1 MIKEISKYLKR
12 FLLEEKKS
20 TRSLY
25 DLSTLIAYIVILA
38 AIFFMFVLYIF
49 LTAQTNENIRE
60 TGYSLLDNLIADT
73 RRSLQK
79 GERNT
84 FQDVLNK
91 TADRDDV
98 ISVALYTTNKLMTY
112 KSNEI
117 TVGLPFIKVN
127 NEFSNPNTALY
138 AHTNGSYKREDWSF
152 SEQTMINHK
161 NKSKDCFKCHYTLK
175 ENLLF
180 NYQRKAHIM
189 REEKSSFYY
198 DIPIEN
204 YCINCHTHW
213 KIGQSAGYLEI
224 NMNNKHLV
232 SQSKDRLKYFMIIL
246 GIVIVSFLIIGY
258 FIKLLNKK
266 LQLTQKSLIN
276 QVNHDSMTGL
286 YNRRFFYQ
294 ISKKILLLAQR
305 NFEEMH
311 IIMLDIDNFK
321 SINDTYGHDIGDK
334 VIIALANQL
343 SKSTRESDIAAR
355 WGGEEFLLLL
365 PKTDEKGALNKAE
378 EIRSSVI
385 KLKVENVHFTV
396 SIGVATFDYTEDATI
411 DDAIKKADYAL
422 YEAKN
427 SGKNRV
433 CTHI

>member
-1 MIKEISKYLKR
+1 M
-12 FLLEEKKS
+12 EEKKS

-91 TADRDDV
+91 TADRDHV
-98 ISVALYTTNKLMTY
+98 TSVALYTSNKIMTY

-117 TVGLPFIKVN
+117 TVGLPFLKIH
-127 NEFSNPNTALY
+127 NEFKNPNIALY
-138 AHTNGSYKREDWSF
+138 VQTNGSYKREDWSF
-152 SEQTMINHK
+152 SEQKMVNHD

-180 NYQRKAHIM
+180 NYKRKAHIM
-189 REEKSSFYY
+189 RGEKSSFYY
-198 DIPIEN
+198 DIPIER

-213 KIGQSAGYLEI
+213 KIEESAGYLEI

-246 GIVIVSFLIIGY
+246 GIVIISFSVIGY

-266 LQLTQKSLIN
+266 LQLTQKSLID
-276 QVNHDSMTGL
+276 QANHDSMTGL
-286 YNRRFFYQ
+286 YNRRSFYYT
-294 ISKKILLLAQR
+294 SKKILLLAQR
-305 NFEEMH
+305 NFEEIH

-334 VIIALANQL
+334 VITALANEL
-343 SKSTRESDIAAR
+343 FTSTRKSDIAAR
-355 WGGEEFLLLL
+355 WGGEEFLILL

-378 EIRSSVI
+378 EIRSSVA
-385 KLKVENVHFTV
+385 KLKVENVQFTV